1 MPTER
6 QKSIARQLT
15 LLIPRA
21 PYIDAEAI
29 REAAGSRHM
38 RDLPTASALW
48 LATLAHVRHQ
58 HTDYD
63 TLRDEGYDRDEALF
77 FVIDEVNE
85 VLDRWGSTRQLTS
98 EPGEDE
104 DRDDASP
111 PEERIAPQR
120 RPRPDAD

>member
-15 LLIPRA
+15 QLIPRV

-29 REAAGSRHM
+29 RDAAGSRHM

-48 LATLAHVRHQ
+48 LATLAHIRHQ

-63 TLRDEGYDRDEALF
+63 ALRDEGYDRDEALF
-77 FVIDEVNE
+77 FVIDDVNA

-98 EPGEDE
+98 EPGDDDE
-104 DRDDASP
+104 DMPAEDGKGRL
-111 PEERIAPQR
+111 APKQ

>member
-15 LLIPRA
+15 LLIPRV

-29 REAAGSRHM
+29 RDAAGARHM

-48 LATLAHVRHQ
+48 LATLAHIRHQ

-63 TLRDEGYDRDEALF
+63 ALRDEGYDRDEALF
-77 FVIDEVNE
+77 FVIDDVNA

-98 EPGEDE
+98 EPSAEEEEMLADE
-104 DRDDASP
+104 S
-111 PEERIAPQR
+111 EERLAPKQ

>member
-29 REAAGSRHM
+29 RDAAGSRHM

-58 HTDYD
+58 HTVYD
-63 TLRDEGYDRDEALF
+63 DLRDEGYDRDEALF
-77 FVIDEVNE
+77 FVIDEVNA
-85 VLDRWGSTRQLTS
+85 VLDRWGATRRLTS
-98 EPGEDE
+98 EPGDE
-104 DRDDASP
+104 EGLADAPAGDRLP
-111 PEERIAPQR
+111 PKD
-120 RPRPDAD
+120 RPRPDED

>member
-15 LLIPRA
+15 QLIPRV
-21 PYIDAEAI
+21 PFVDAEAI
-29 REAAGSRHM
+29 REAAGWRHM
-38 RDLPTASALW
+38 RELPTASALW
-48 LATLAHVRHQ
+48 LSTLAHIRHQ

-63 TLRDEGYDRDEALF
+63 DLRDEGYERDEALF
-77 FVIDEVNE
+77 FVIDEINA

-104 DRDDASP
+104 FEAVEDD
-111 PEERIAPQR
+111 PEGRIEPRQ

>member
-21 PYIDAEAI
+21 PFIDAEAI
-29 REAAGSRHM
+29 RAAAGARHM

-58 HTDYD
+58 HTEYD
-63 TLRDEGYDRDEALF
+63 ALRDEGYERDEALF
-77 FVIDEVNE
+77 FVLDEINA
-85 VLDRWGSTRQLTS
+85 VLDGWGATRRLTS
-98 EPGEDE
+98 EPDADDE
-104 DRDDASP
+104 RELPEARLSP
-111 PEERIAPQR
+111 AR